1 MSYLFGGTPFE
12 GYDRSGRRSLNTGG
26 GGGGNSGPTTSTT
39 YTSNVPEWLR
49 PQTEALLG
57 AATQEYFNTQYNPET
72 GKQDIVGV
80 KPYVPYS
87 ANVKDYVA
95 DFSPLQQQVQ
105 YEAANM
111 QRPGQFGAATDF
123 ATAAGMGGLESANV
137 AYGYGAKGSAYGDL
151 GAQLGTQ
158 GGQRFGEAGYQSGM
172 LGQRLGTLGGAY
184 YGGMGADYGAQAA
197 QLSGAAQGYGQAG
210 YQAGLRGEQTAGQYA
225 QQSNAAAQQA
235 AARGEQLANA
245 YAQKAAQQGGFYGG
259 QAAKLAPQA
268 QGYGRTAADI
278 GTMALEAQ
286 GVGRGITA
294 QSQNLAARQAA
305 AGDIYAAQATNPYA
319 VQAYMSPYQQAVTD
333 VQKAAAQREFD
344 VASQA
349 RKAAAARTGAYGGA
363 RQAIEQA
370 EATRNLNAQLQA
382 IQATGSQSAYDKAI
396 QSMQYG
402 TGAGLQGLA
411 GAQSG
416 LGTAL
421 QGGQLGLSGIG
432 QAIAGQQAGI
442 AGLGQAGSLY
452 GLGMQGA
459 GMGLQAGQLGLAGT
473 SQGLQA
479 AQTGLQAGQLG
490 LAGTGQAITGA
501 QAGLSGIGQAGAMYG
516 LGMQGAGVGLQGVQA
531 QLAGTAQGMQ
541 GAQVGLQGVDR
552 QLAGTAQG
560 MQGAQVGLQG
570 VQGAQAGYGLANQA
584 GANLSNIG
592 TAQQQADL
600 ARMQFQ
606 QQTGAAQQAQ
616 EQALI
621 NQAVQNYAMAQQ
633 YPYQQLTGYSGLLRG
648 YNTPST
654 TVSQYSAAP
663 NAASQIAG
671 LGLTG
676 AAMYG
681 MAKKKGGVIREGDG
695 LDDLG
700 IYNAMKGAKK

>member
-12 GYDRSGRRSLNTGG
+12 GYDRTGRRSLNTGG
-26 GGGGNSGPTTSTT
+26 GGGGGPSNTTTTTS
-39 YTSNVPEWLR
+39 NIPEWLR

-87 ANVKDYVA
+87 ANVQDYVA
-95 DFSPLQQQVQ
+95 GFSPLQQQVQ

-111 QRPGQFGAATDF
+111 QRPGQYQTASDF

-151 GAQLGTQ
+151 GAQLGVQ

-172 LGQRLGTLGGAY
+172 LGQQLGTQGGAY
-184 YGGMGADYGAQAA
+184 YGGMGAGYGQQAA
-197 QLSGAAQGYGQAG
+197 ALSGAAQGYGQAG
-210 YQAGLRGEQTAGQYA
+210 YQAGLRGEQ
-225 QQSNAAAQQA
+225 
-235 AARGEQLANA
+235 LANM
-245 YAQKAAQQGGFYGG
+245 YAKQAAQQGGAYGA
-259 QAAKLAPQA
+259 QAAGLAPQA
-268 QGYGRTAADI
+268 QQYGRTAADI

-286 GVGRGITA
+286 GIGRGITA

-333 VQKAAAQREFD
+333 VQKATAQREFD

-442 AGLGQAGSLY
+442 SGLGQAGSLY

-473 SQGLQA
+473 
-479 AQTGLQAGQLG
+479 
-490 LAGTGQAITGA
+490 GQAITGA
-501 QAGLSGIGQAGAMYG
+501 QAGLQGIGQAGAMYG
-516 LGMQGAGVGLQGVQA
+516 LGMQGAGVGLQGVQT

-584 GANLSNIG
+584 GANLSNIA

-600 ARMQFQ
+600 ARMGFQ

-616 EQALI
+616 EQAYI
-621 NQAVQNYAMAQQ
+621 NQAIQNYAMAQQ
-633 YPYQQLTGYSGLLRG
+633 YPYQQLSAYSGLLRG
-648 YNTPST
+648 YQTPST
-654 TVSQYSAAP
+654 TVSQYAASP

-681 MAKKKGGVIREGDG
+681 MAQGRKKGGAIKEGDG
-695 LDDLG
+695 IDDLG